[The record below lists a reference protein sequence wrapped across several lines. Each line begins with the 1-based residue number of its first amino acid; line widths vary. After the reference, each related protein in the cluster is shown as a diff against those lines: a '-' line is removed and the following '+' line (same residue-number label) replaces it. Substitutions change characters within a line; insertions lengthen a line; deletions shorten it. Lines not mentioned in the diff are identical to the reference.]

1 MTLSERFTLITGRT
15 PEQGKGLHHGKDSEA
30 YRHATA
36 LVQMSPEDMDRLGI
50 DEGQRVRVMTAAGQV
65 QALVKPASLPPGLL
79 FIPMGPLANTL
90 VGTETEGTGM
100 PPFKGLAVRVE
111 SL

>member
-1 MTLSERFTLITGRT
+1 MT
-15 PEQGKGLHHGKDSEA
+15 
-30 YRHATA
+30 
-36 LVQMSPEDMDRLGI
+36 RLGI
-50 DEGQRVRVMTAAGQV
+50 EEGQLVQVVTAVGQV
-65 QALVKPASLPPGLL
+65 EAPVQPAALPPGLL

-111 SL
+111 PVNHLSLPGRGQG